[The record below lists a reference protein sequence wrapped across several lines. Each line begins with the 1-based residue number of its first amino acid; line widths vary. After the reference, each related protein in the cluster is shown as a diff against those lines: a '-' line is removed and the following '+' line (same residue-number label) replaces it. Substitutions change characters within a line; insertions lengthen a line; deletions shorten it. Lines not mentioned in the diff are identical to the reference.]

1 MTFSGDDD
9 DVEEVKDSSDEE
21 DDDSDV
27 MEVDENSKSS
37 TPSGA
42 ATPLSS
48 GAGLSIVTAFLFSS
62 FFQDKIITSVTRK
75 RLQVV
80 KKHAE
85 MNCVS
90 DQTMFLTATP
100 ASGSAAAK
108 KPNVVTIDNMETLRN
123 LANDAKRK
131 QLGSFGSAAGSNSS
145 QKAINSI
152 LNASHSGVTITP
164 TSSASSNSSI
174 NR

>member
-1 MTFSGDDD
+1 M
-9 DVEEVKDSSDEE
+9 
-21 DDDSDV
+21 
-27 MEVDENSKSS
+27 
-37 TPSGA
+37 
-42 ATPLSS
+42 
-48 GAGLSIVTAFLFSS
+48 
-62 FFQDKIITSVTRK
+62 
-75 RLQVV
+75 
-80 KKHAE
+80 KKLAE

-90 DQTMFLTATP
+90 EQTMSFPATP
-100 ASGSAAAK
+100 ASGPAAAK